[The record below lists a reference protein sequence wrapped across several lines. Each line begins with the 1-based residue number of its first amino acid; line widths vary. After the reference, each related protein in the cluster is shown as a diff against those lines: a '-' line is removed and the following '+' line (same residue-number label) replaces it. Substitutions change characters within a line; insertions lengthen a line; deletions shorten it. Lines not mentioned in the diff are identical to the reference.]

1 MQDVKLPHML
11 SGLWSQIRGSLPYD
25 LLKAAIRSTGLAT
38 MLTTAWFYFHNWL
51 LQPASNATLLGIWAG
66 SALLM
71 TLAWV
76 LNCRLMILEPRLEA
90 ISQFLNGTGYKRP
103 GRDTAL
109 ILPIKN
115 QP

>member
-1 MQDVKLPHML
+1 
-11 SGLWSQIRGSLPYD
+11 
-25 LLKAAIRSTGLAT
+25 IRSTGLAT

-90 ISQFLNGTGYKRP
+90 ISQFPNGTGYKRP

-115 QP
+115 QPRWWHSGLVETQRLSAHIEFFSEDGQKLES